1 MSVKWVDIVHS
12 ETGARARINRDA
24 LAFHQGVG
32 WEIDPDPASA
42 PFLDPTDPV
51 ATSTPVDDDTPD
63 LALEPEDD
71 DPADTGDADVPTDTK
86 KG

>member
-12 ETGARARINRDA
+12 ETGARARINADA
-24 LAFHQGVG
+24 LEYHQLVG

-51 ATSTPVDDDTPD
+51 ATSTPVDDAPD

-71 DPADTGDADVPTDTK
+71 DPADNGDADASTDTK